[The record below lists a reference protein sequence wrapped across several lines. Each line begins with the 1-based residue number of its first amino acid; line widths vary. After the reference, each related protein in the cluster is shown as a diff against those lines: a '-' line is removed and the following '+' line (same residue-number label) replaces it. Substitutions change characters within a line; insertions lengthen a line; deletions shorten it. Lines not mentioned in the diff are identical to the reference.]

1 MAFCSPCPGT
11 GGTFPFPG
19 CQPLGQ
25 LSNRLWC
32 CLPRRP
38 WSIWFS
44 LCGIMQENLDPS
56 FGPRKESLVIRV
68 LAQIIA
74 RQVCMHKEGIREE
87 PLSTPPQTPHG
98 KQALSISQ
106 TRSLATPSS
115 SRTPTQTASP
125 CLEPS
130 TQALVALFTELAE
143 RG

>member
-1 MAFCSPCPGT
+1 
-11 GGTFPFPG
+11 
-19 CQPLGQ
+19 
-25 LSNRLWC
+25 
-32 CLPRRP
+32 
-38 WSIWFS
+38 
-44 LCGIMQENLDPS
+44 
-56 FGPRKESLVIRV
+56 VIRV

-143 RG
+143 RGVQARRLSGGDQ